1 MRKPRRESPARTRR
15 KRVHQANMCFS
26 LFCTVSM
33 CEVRR
38 CFVFQ
43 ALQNL
48 CRYLLDDTERLD
60 SMARVVG
67 PQVCGQ
73 GNAVVLWGLESTWQT
88 ATLRVFPRQ
97 NRIVCLQFSFV
108 FRARPRRRSPVP
120 FAKSSGCPAA
130 QHATQFPG
138 PWQFQWLDSQSTIFI
153 YAGRPTEGRLIS
165 GNFCWVLAEWKRK
178 QKDVPQSE
186 FQHNFGAFLELC
198 LGLLYVCC
206 SNAGECRSR
215 EDLWCQCSLCCNSAC
230 SIWSLVKDLGGL
242 ANVCCS
248 RPETAA

>member
-38 CFVFQ
+38 GLVFQ

-67 PQVCGQ
+67 PQACGQ

-108 FRARPRRRSPVP
+108 FRTCPRRLSSRSLC
-120 FAKSSGCPAA
+120 KIQWMSSGPAC
-130 QHATQFPG
+130 HAI
-138 PWQFQWLDSQSTIFI
+138 PWTLTVSVAWQPVNYIHLRWQTYWRTPDIGKFLLGCRRVEEKAHRCATI
-153 YAGRPTEGRLIS
+153 R
-165 GNFCWVLAEWKRK
+165 
-178 QKDVPQSE
+178 VP
-186 FQHNFGAFLELC
+186 A
-198 LGLLYVCC
+198 
-206 SNAGECRSR
+206 
-215 EDLWCQCSLCCNSAC
+215 
-230 SIWSLVKDLGGL
+230 
-242 ANVCCS
+242 
-248 RPETAA
+248 